1 MCEPSTNHRP
11 KGQKG
16 IQTMTRVPPSHRVR
30 EAIETLLAEG
40 LTDQGDAAS
49 GLFRLGAQPVVQELL
64 EQEVTDRLERGHYQR
79 ADATQPHR
87 GYRNGYKQRQVHTA
101 EGTVPVCR
109 PPGPGSRR
117 AVRESPVGVPAA
129 GQ

>member
-1 MCEPSTNHRP
+1 
-11 KGQKG
+11 
-16 IQTMTRVPPSHRVR
+16 MTRVPPSHRVR

-109 PPGPGSRR
+109 PPGTGKSPSRSGVACGR
-117 AVRESPVGVPAA
+117 SCGRTVRSSSAWWRRCTRGA
-129 GQ
+129 